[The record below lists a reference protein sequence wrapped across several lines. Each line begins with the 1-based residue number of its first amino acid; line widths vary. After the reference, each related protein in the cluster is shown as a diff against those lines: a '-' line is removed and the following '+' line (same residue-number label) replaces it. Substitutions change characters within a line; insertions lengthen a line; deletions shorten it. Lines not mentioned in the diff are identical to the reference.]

1 MNDKLYSDFDVACA
15 RAGAPLRATEP
26 RPNINRPRIVNAQA
40 CQPGHPPF
48 TCFLNPLPG
57 RPVARFFANDEPQD
71 FTARTLGRALRKAR
85 RAAGRSTAVIA

>member
-1 MNDKLYSDFDVACA
+1 M
-15 RAGAPLRATEP
+15 
-26 RPNINRPRIVNAQA
+26 PNTQRPRIVLVRGANLSVY
-40 CQPGHPPF
+40 H
-48 TCFLNPLPG
+48 CFLNPLAP